1 MTSQEKSRKNQ
12 FQDALNHINL
22 MVKRSVVRIEDVNYL
37 LNVGSRLLMTFE
49 DIEKSREKWR
59 NRAEI
64 AEAKLKQ

>member
-1 MTSQEKSRKNQ
+1 MTIQEKSRKQQ

-49 DIEKSREKWR
+49 DIEKSRNKWR

-64 AEAKLKQ
+64 AEAKLKP

>member
-1 MTSQEKSRKNQ
+1 MTSQEKSRKQQ

>member
-49 DIEKSREKWR
+49 DIEKSRNKWR

-64 AEAKLKQ
+64 AEAKLKP